1 MHEGSKRHEGGIM
14 DEKAKRLCET
24 PRFFE
29 FFHVFH
35 VFHDFMFSCLKKLW
49 M

>member
-1 MHEGSKRHEGGIM
+1 M